1 VKGEQMENLSIKNVF
16 IFALGVIIGGAST
29 YKIVKDRFEKQ
40 YEDEVSQ
47 YREYIKKKYES
58 RPVMEMAEQKETV
71 LVTGSNDEV
80 SLGKVDYHRVAKDYG
95 AMANKQD
102 IESVMRERGL
112 LAPESPPED
121 EEEDDEEDDL
131 EDRPIMDI
139 PILDGIY
146 IIPPIEFYETT
157 TGNEKISLEYYALD
171 DVLVDDA
178 GQPIDD
184 RDSIVGPGNLEKFGY
199 RSHNENTLYVRN
211 HMKAADFEIIRL
223 EDSYRVSVLNMD
235 EPSGGKPIT
244 KNNLEKRKKTKK
256 VNKDVE
262 N

>member
-1 VKGEQMENLSIKNVF
+1 MENLSIKNVF
-16 IFALGVIIGGAST
+16 IFALGVVIGGAST

-47 YREYIKKKYES
+47 YRDYIKKKYEVPTTMS
-58 RPVMEMAEQKETV
+58 VRE
-71 LVTGSNDEV
+71 EV
-80 SLGKVDYHRVAKDYG
+80 EEHVSSAKVDYHKVAKDYG
-95 AMANKQD
+95 SLANKQD
-102 IESVMRERGL
+102 IETVMRERGINRPIEE
-112 LAPESPPED
+112 APPED

-131 EDRPIMDI
+131 EESPVFDVPIQ
-139 PILDGIY
+139 DGIY

-157 TGNEKISLEYYALD
+157 TGNEKISLEYYAMD

-184 RDSIVGPGNLEKFGY
+184 RDAIVGPGNLEKFGY

-211 HMKAADFEIIRL
+211 HMKSADFEIIRL

-235 EPSGGKPIT
+235 EPSSGKPIT
-244 KNNLEKRKKTKK
+244 NNNLEKRKRTKK